1 MFIARRKY
9 MSEDK
14 ISKEIESKFGH
25 HLRIRVNGVLIEG
38 NKILLVKHRMGSS
51 RDFWSTPGGGMQ
63 FGSSAQENLV
73 REFLEETNF
82 NKVMVFWDSDTN
94 SSQRKLIYP
103 KYKMNRKSSPN
114 DEEKTD
120 SFNKQKTRVKQ
131 YLEEMFIRQLEVE
144 NSEADDL
151 IAYYCQISLDEEK
164 TIFSSDKDLT
174 QLISEKVLI
183 YSPNLKSYYKFGD
196 NIKFKNCSIPH
207 YNVMTFKILAGDTSD
222 NIDGI
227 SLMGEKTLI
236 KFFPEIL
243 DLKTSLT
250 DILTKGELLLKE
262 QKTNVVLGNLL
273 SGKTKEGI
281 MTSSGVEFSC
291 ITTKEVIIPS
301 RCIIKSC
308 SITNKVIVISRSCK
322 FTSTNTHKNVFAS
335 RNWNRIAWS

>member
-1 MFIARRKY
+1 MVKTLIVDGNNLLKIGFHGVKDFYNNGEHVGGTWYFINTIRK
-9 MSEDK
+9 
-14 ISKEIESKFGH
+14 
-25 HLRIRVNGVLIEG
+25 
-38 NKILLVKHRMGSS
+38 
-51 RDFWSTPGGGMQ
+51 
-63 FGSSAQENLV
+63 
-73 REFLEETNF
+73 FLEKTNF

-103 KYKMNRKSSPN
+103 KYKMKRKSSPN

-183 YSPNLKSYYKFGD
+183 YSPNLKLYYRFGD

-207 YNVMTFKILAGDTSD
+207 YNVITFKILAGDTSD

-243 DLKTSLT
+243 DLKISLS

-262 QKTNVVLGNLL
+262 QQTNVVLGNLL

-281 MTSSGVEFSC
+281 IGDDFFKINKKLVDLSEPLIDEEGKEMVREYYSESMDPDGRGHRNLIRMMMDDGFFKYLPKGDDSWVNFLKPFLKLSRKEK
-291 ITTKEVIIPS
+291 TKF
-301 RCIIKSC
+301 R
-308 SITNKVIVISRSCK
+308 NKK
-322 FTSTNTHKNVFAS
+322 
-335 RNWNRIAWS
+335 

>member
-1 MFIARRKY
+1 MVKTLIVDGNNLLKIGFHGVKDFYNNGEHIGGTWHFLNTIRK
-9 MSEDK
+9 
-14 ISKEIESKFGH
+14 
-25 HLRIRVNGVLIEG
+25 
-38 NKILLVKHRMGSS
+38 
-51 RDFWSTPGGGMQ
+51 
-63 FGSSAQENLV
+63 
-73 REFLEETNF
+73 FLEETNF

-94 SSQRKLIYP
+94 LSQRKLIYP

-114 DEEKTD
+114 DREKTD

-183 YSPNLKSYYKFGD
+183 YSPNLKSYYRFGD
-196 NIKFKNCSIPH
+196 NIKFKDCSIPH

-243 DLKTSLT
+243 DSEISLT

-262 QKTNVVLGNLL
+262 QQKNVVLGNLL

-281 MTSSGVEFSC
+281 MGDDFFKINKKLVDLSEPLINEEGKEMVREYYSESMDPDGRGHRNLIRMMMDDGFFKYLPKGDDSWVNFLKPFLKLSRKEK
-291 ITTKEVIIPS
+291 TKF
-301 RCIIKSC
+301 R
-308 SITNKVIVISRSCK
+308 NKK
-322 FTSTNTHKNVFAS
+322 
-335 RNWNRIAWS
+335 

>member
-1 MFIARRKY
+1 MVKTLIVDGNNLLKIGFHGVKDFYNNGEHIGGTWHFINTIRK
-9 MSEDK
+9 
-14 ISKEIESKFGH
+14 
-25 HLRIRVNGVLIEG
+25 
-38 NKILLVKHRMGSS
+38 
-51 RDFWSTPGGGMQ
+51 
-63 FGSSAQENLV
+63 
-73 REFLEETNF
+73 FLEETNF

-114 DEEKTD
+114 DVEKTD

-131 YLEEMFIRQLEVE
+131 YLEEMFIRQLEIE

-243 DLKTSLT
+243 DSKIYLT
-250 DILTKGELLLKE
+250 DILTKGEQLLKE
-262 QKTNVVLGNLL
+262 QQKNVVLGNLII
-273 SGKTKEGI
+273 GKTKEGI
-281 MTSSGVEFSC
+281 MGDDFFRINKKLVDLSEPLIDEDGKKMVREYYSESMDPDGRGHRNLIRMMMTDGFFKYLPKGDDVWINFLKPFLKLSRKEK
-291 ITTKEVIIPS
+291 TKF
-301 RCIIKSC
+301 R
-308 SITNKVIVISRSCK
+308 NK
-322 FTSTNTHKNVFAS
+322 N
-335 RNWNRIAWS
+335 

>member
-1 MFIARRKY
+1 MVKTLIVDGNNLLKIGFHGVKDFYNNGEHIGGTWHFLNTIRK
-9 MSEDK
+9 
-14 ISKEIESKFGH
+14 
-25 HLRIRVNGVLIEG
+25 
-38 NKILLVKHRMGSS
+38 
-51 RDFWSTPGGGMQ
+51 
-63 FGSSAQENLV
+63 
-73 REFLEETNF
+73 FLEETNF

-94 SSQRKLIYP
+94 LSQRKLIYP

-114 DEEKTD
+114 DREKTD

-183 YSPNLKSYYKFGD
+183 YSPNLKSYYRFGD
-196 NIKFKNCSIPH
+196 NIKFKDCSIPH

-243 DLKTSLT
+243 DSKIYLT
-250 DILTKGELLLKE
+250 DILTKGEQLLKE
-262 QKTNVVLGNLL
+262 QQKNVVLGNLII
-273 SGKTKEGI
+273 GKTKEGI
-281 MTSSGVEFSC
+281 MGDDFFRINKILVDLSEPLIDEEGKKMVREYYSESMDPDGRGHRNLIRMMMGDGFFRYLPKGDDAWINFLKPFLKLSRKEK
-291 ITTKEVIIPS
+291 TKF
-301 RCIIKSC
+301 R
-308 SITNKVIVISRSCK
+308 NK
-322 FTSTNTHKNVFAS
+322 N
-335 RNWNRIAWS
+335 

>member
-1 MFIARRKY
+1 MVKTLIVDGNNLLKIGFHGVKDFYNNGEHIGGTWHFLNTIRK
-9 MSEDK
+9 
-14 ISKEIESKFGH
+14 
-25 HLRIRVNGVLIEG
+25 
-38 NKILLVKHRMGSS
+38 
-51 RDFWSTPGGGMQ
+51 
-63 FGSSAQENLV
+63 
-73 REFLEETNF
+73 FLEETNF

-183 YSPNLKSYYKFGD
+183 YSPNLKSYYRFGD
-196 NIKFKNCSIPH
+196 NIKFKDCSIPH

-243 DLKTSLT
+243 DSEISLT

-262 QKTNVVLGNLL
+262 QQKNVVLGNLL

-281 MTSSGVEFSC
+281 MGDDFFKINKKLVDLSEPLIDEKGKEMVREYYSESMDPDGRGHRNLIRMMMDNGFFKYLPKGDDAWVNFLKPFLKLSRKEK
-291 ITTKEVIIPS
+291 TKF
-301 RCIIKSC
+301 R
-308 SITNKVIVISRSCK
+308 NKK
-322 FTSTNTHKNVFAS
+322 
-335 RNWNRIAWS
+335 

>member
-1 MFIARRKY
+1 MVKTLIVDGNNLLKIGFHGVKDFYNNGEHVGGTWYFLNTIRK
-9 MSEDK
+9 
-14 ISKEIESKFGH
+14 
-25 HLRIRVNGVLIEG
+25 
-38 NKILLVKHRMGSS
+38 
-51 RDFWSTPGGGMQ
+51 
-63 FGSSAQENLV
+63 
-73 REFLEETNF
+73 FLEETNF

-114 DEEKTD
+114 DVEKTD

-196 NIKFKNCSIPH
+196 NIKFKDCSIPH

-243 DLKTSLT
+243 DSEISLT
-250 DILTKGELLLKE
+250 DILIKGELLLKE
-262 QKTNVVLGNLL
+262 QQKNVVLGNLL

-281 MTSSGVEFSC
+281 MGDDFFKINKKLVDLSEPLIDEEGKEMVREYYSESMDPDGRGHRNLIRMMMDDGFFKYLPKGDDSWVNFLKPFLKLSRKEK
-291 ITTKEVIIPS
+291 TKF
-301 RCIIKSC
+301 R
-308 SITNKVIVISRSCK
+308 NKK
-322 FTSTNTHKNVFAS
+322 
-335 RNWNRIAWS
+335 

>member
-1 MFIARRKY
+1 MVKTLIVDGNNLLKIGFHGVKDFYNNGEHIGGTWHFLNTIRK
-9 MSEDK
+9 
-14 ISKEIESKFGH
+14 
-25 HLRIRVNGVLIEG
+25 
-38 NKILLVKHRMGSS
+38 
-51 RDFWSTPGGGMQ
+51 
-63 FGSSAQENLV
+63 
-73 REFLEETNF
+73 FLEETNF

-243 DLKTSLT
+243 DSKIYLT
-250 DILTKGELLLKE
+250 DILTKGEQLLKE
-262 QKTNVVLGNLL
+262 QQKNVVLGNLII
-273 SGKTKEGI
+273 GKTKEGI
-281 MTSSGVEFSC
+281 MGDDFFRINKILVDLSEPLIDEEGKKMVREYYSESMDPDGRGHRNLIRMMMGDGFFRYLPKGDDAWINFLKPFLKLSRKEK
-291 ITTKEVIIPS
+291 TKF
-301 RCIIKSC
+301 R
-308 SITNKVIVISRSCK
+308 NK
-322 FTSTNTHKNVFAS
+322 N
-335 RNWNRIAWS
+335 

>member
-1 MFIARRKY
+1 MVKTLIVDGNNLLKIGFHGVKDFYNNGEHIGGTWHFLNTIRK
-9 MSEDK
+9 
-14 ISKEIESKFGH
+14 
-25 HLRIRVNGVLIEG
+25 
-38 NKILLVKHRMGSS
+38 
-51 RDFWSTPGGGMQ
+51 
-63 FGSSAQENLV
+63 
-73 REFLEETNF
+73 FLEETNF

-131 YLEEMFIRQLEVE
+131 YLEDMFIRQLEVE

-183 YSPNLKSYYKFGD
+183 YSPNLKSYYRFGD
-196 NIKFKNCSIPH
+196 NIKFKDCSIPH

-243 DLKTSLT
+243 DSEISLT
-250 DILTKGELLLKE
+250 DILIKGELLLKE
-262 QKTNVVLGNLL
+262 QQKNVVLGNLL

-281 MTSSGVEFSC
+281 MGDDFFKINKKLVDLSEPLINEEGKEMVREYYSESMDPDGRGHRNLIRMMMDDGFFKYLPKGDDSWVNFLKPFLKLSRKEK
-291 ITTKEVIIPS
+291 TKF
-301 RCIIKSC
+301 R
-308 SITNKVIVISRSCK
+308 NKK
-322 FTSTNTHKNVFAS
+322 
-335 RNWNRIAWS
+335 